1 MQSGTTGINATRVYN
16 PIKQAQDHDPQGKF
30 VRQWLPYMRKV
41 PDTWL
46 FEPWKMPDELKAKL
60 GIGIDEIPTPLVDLE
75 QATREGKAKLYAV
88 RTRPEV
94 RAGKTA
100 IVEKHASRSIPRE
113 GSRSRTASRTTSRS
127 RSKEAQVASQQ
138 LTLEI

>member
-60 GIGIDEIPTPLVDLE
+60 GIETDEIPTPLVDLE
-75 QATREGKAKLYAV
+75 QATREGKAKLYAL
-88 RTRPEV
+88 RSRPEV

-100 IVEKHASRSIPRE
+100 IVEKHASRSVPRE
-113 GSRSRTASRTTSRS
+113 GSRSRTASRSRS
-127 RSKEAQVASQQ
+127 NKSTSTTQQ
-138 LTLEI
+138 LSLEL

>member
-16 PIKQAQDHDPQGKF
+16 PIKQARDHDPDGLF
-30 VRQWLPYMRKV
+30 VRRWLPAMRRV

-46 FEPWKMPDELKAKL
+46 FEPWKMPDDLKAKL
-60 GIGIDEIPTPLVDLE
+60 GIGKDELPTPLVDID

-100 IVEKHASRSIPRE
+100 IVEKHASRLVPRQ
-113 GSRSRTASRTTSRS
+113 GSRS
-127 RSKEAQVASQQ
+127 RSKLQSAAITSRQQ
-138 LTLEI
+138 LSLELE

>member
-60 GIGIDEIPTPLVDLE
+60 GIGIDEIPMPLVDLE